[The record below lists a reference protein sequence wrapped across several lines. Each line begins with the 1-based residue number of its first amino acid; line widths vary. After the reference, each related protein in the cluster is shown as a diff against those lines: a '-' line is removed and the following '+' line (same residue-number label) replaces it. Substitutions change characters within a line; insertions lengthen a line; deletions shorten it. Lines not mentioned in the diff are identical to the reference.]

1 MCYSE
6 GTQRRVVKGD
16 RMSINKE
23 NTELFNY
30 YLQNTF
36 FKSWRM
42 LYEVGRV
49 DDYLANYSQFELMV
63 NNKCH
68 LACKY
73 CYMNK
78 YGDQYFPKGTQSPS
92 TILRNSKMLLEWFAE
107 NRYAPA
113 LEIFAGDSVTDPV
126 CRKIAHQVYDM
137 ALDGKRAATNLMIPT
152 NFSWIRFDK
161 YVRDVEDIKEKSEY
175 TGIPYSLSAS
185 IDGKYM
191 DECNRPLKSCNKAY
205 DEEFYNKVFEFSAK
219 HRCGFHPMVYSN
231 NIERWIDNFLWFQDN
246 FEKYGIGWKNLYLLE
261 VRNVEWTEQQTIDYS
276 KFIKF
281 LIHWS
286 YDKCDRDSTKFHD
299 FIQNGRGFNILSSWS
314 ATIGRG
320 VGCSI
325 QSNICT
331 RVGDLGIVPC
341 HRLAYKYFDSG
352 RFVVENNKIT
362 GVEADNLELWLMI
375 QAYSSKV
382 AGYCEK
388 CRIKSVCHAGCLGAQ
403 YEITGDM
410 FAPIPTVCRLF
421 HTKVYTIIETLKE
434 IGELELFL
442 TRLNTVQE
450 MALLEIIETMED

>member
-1 MCYSE
+1 
-6 GTQRRVVKGD
+6 
-16 RMSINKE
+16 
-23 NTELFNY
+23 
-30 YLQNTF
+30 
-36 FKSWRM
+36 
-42 LYEVGRV
+42 
-49 DDYLANYSQFELMV
+49 
-63 NNKCH
+63 
-68 LACKY
+68 
-73 CYMNK
+73 MNK

-137 ALDGKRAATNLMIPT
+137 ALDGKRAATSLMIPT

-185 IDGKYM
+185 VDGKYM

-299 FIQNGRGFNILSSWS
+299 FIKNGRGFNILSSWS

-450 MALLEIIETMED
+450 MALLEIMETMED